1 MSIYSPDHQEFTRP
15 HTGPGLC
22 TCSGDLSLSRQAAR
36 AHSSQ
41 PCQEIWAWAGRRTR
55 SLLTALSGDL
65 SLSRQAVRA
74 HSSQPCQIWAWAGRP
89 YALTP
94 HSPEAL
100 CEQKAKARAALST
113 AWLSAQDWPHHG
125 HRVPWLIV
133 GDYLQASKEIKF
145 LSNHWPL
152 NWGSFC
158 AHIQLRIQTFRNQFR
173 KVTKQQTLGQ
183 GRICQSRGARL
194 YYLKH
199 QASNTKTGRSTE
211 KQECLACFVGKEEVL
226 EET

>member
-1 MSIYSPDHQEFTRP
+1 MKCPYIPLTNRNSHGHTQAQGCARAQEIWAWAGRP
-15 HTGPGLC
+15 YALTPHNPVRR
-22 TCSGDLSLSRQAAR
+22 SEPEQAGVR

-41 PCQEIWAWAGRRTR
+41 PCQE
-55 SLLTALSGDL
+55 
-65 SLSRQAVRA
+65 
-74 HSSQPCQIWAWAGRP
+74 IWAWAGRP

-113 AWLSAQDWPHHG
+113 TWLSAQDWPHHG

-152 NWGSFC
+152 NWGRLLC
-158 AHIQLRIQTFRNQFR
+158 PHT
-173 KVTKQQTLGQ
+173 TK
-183 GRICQSRGARL
+183 
-194 YYLKH
+194 
-199 QASNTKTGRSTE
+199 NTDLEINSE
-211 KQECLACFVGKEEVL
+211 KSLNNKP
-226 EET
+226 